1 MVLFHFFLK
10 INMYWRS
17 RARSGGLLPG
27 GKALSVDKVFFCGRA
42 YFFFENGFWPR
53 RKMLSNHPK
62 GQEPPFFFFPCSSPP
77 STAQLMCLFF
87 IIQPAALQKANE
99 LFLFLVQPLKIFQS
113 EKELTQPTVHI
124 IYSEV
129 VQKRVPDVTK
139 TNPNKYREHQLQA
152 SLYSPIYLFP
162 FLEIVSHARGHCVGF
177 QIYWAFIIV
186 TSVLTSFIG
195 HTIPFHVM
203 FLESQLTLW
212 EGVFKACF
220 L

>member
-1 MVLFHFFLK
+1 
-10 INMYWRS
+10 MYWRS

-27 GKALSVDKVFFCGRA
+27 GKALSMDKVFFCGRA
-42 YFFFENGFWPR
+42 YFFLRTASDRDGKCSPITPR
-53 RKMLSNHPK
+53 AKSPL
-62 GQEPPFFFFPCSSPP
+62 FFFHAGPCSSPP
-77 STAQLMCLFF
+77 STTQLMCLFF

-195 HTIPFHVM
+195 HTILFHVM

>member
-1 MVLFHFFLK
+1 
-10 INMYWRS
+10 
-17 RARSGGLLPG
+17 
-27 GKALSVDKVFFCGRA
+27 
-42 YFFFENGFWPR
+42 
-53 RKMLSNHPK
+53 
-62 GQEPPFFFFPCSSPP
+62 
-77 STAQLMCLFF
+77 MCLFF

-113 EKELTQPTVHI
+113 EKELTQHTVHI

-177 QIYWAFIIV
+177 QIY
-186 TSVLTSFIG
+186 
-195 HTIPFHVM
+195 
-203 FLESQLTLW
+203 
-212 EGVFKACF
+212 
-220 L
+220 